1 VAAPALAT
9 PMSKPPSAVV
19 SPSPDD
25 ILRKVENLSAK
36 DLDELPFGM
45 IQLDRTGRILKFN
58 QTEAKLARINRDRQL
73 GKNFFDDVAPCTKVR
88 EFYGRFLSGVNN
100 RSLYETFGFV
110 FKFDHGWRNVAI
122 TLFYAEKT
130 DSVWV
135 LISQTSVTP
144 PPGAR

>member
-1 VAAPALAT
+1 VAAPVLAT
-9 PMSKPPSAVV
+9 PMSMSQ
-19 SPSPDD
+19 SPDD

-45 IQLDRTGRILKFN
+45 IQLDRAGRILKFN

-73 GKNFFDDVAPCTKVR
+73 GKNFFDHVAPCTKVR
-88 EFYGRFLSGVNN
+88 EFYGRFLHGVNQ

-144 PPGAR
+144 PPGER

>member
-1 VAAPALAT
+1 MT
-9 PMSKPPSAVV
+9 
-19 SPSPDD
+19 PSPDEL
-25 ILRKVENLSAK
+25 LRQVEKLSAK
-36 DLDELPFGM
+36 ELDELPFGM

-88 EFYGRFLSGVNN
+88 DFYGRFREGLEQ

-122 TLFYAEKT
+122 TLFYSDKT

-144 PPGAR
+144 PPQNSPR

>member
-1 VAAPALAT
+1 
-9 PMSKPPSAVV
+9 MSKPPSAVV

-88 EFYGRFLSGVNN
+88 EFYGRFLSGVNS
-100 RSLYETFGFV
+100 RALYETFGFV

>member
-1 VAAPALAT
+1 MAAPVRAIPMSMSQSAAT
-9 PMSKPPSAVV
+9 P
-19 SPSPDD
+19 PSPDD
-25 ILRKVENLSAK
+25 ILRKVEDLSET

-100 RSLYETFGFV
+100 RALYETFGFV

-144 PPGAR
+144 PLGAR

>member
-1 VAAPALAT
+1 MASPPAS
-9 PMSKPPSAVV
+9 PRPSSAVGV
-19 SPSPDD
+19 SSPSDEL
-25 ILRKVENLSAK
+25 LRQVDQLTAK
-36 DLDELPFGM
+36 DMDTLPFGM

-58 QTEAKLARINRDRQL
+58 QTEAAMARINRDRQL

-88 EFYGRFLSGVNN
+88 EFYGRFLNGVNS
-100 RSLYETFGFV
+100 RALYETFGFV

-122 TLFYAEKT
+122 TLFYSEKT

-144 PPGAR
+144 PPKDAQR